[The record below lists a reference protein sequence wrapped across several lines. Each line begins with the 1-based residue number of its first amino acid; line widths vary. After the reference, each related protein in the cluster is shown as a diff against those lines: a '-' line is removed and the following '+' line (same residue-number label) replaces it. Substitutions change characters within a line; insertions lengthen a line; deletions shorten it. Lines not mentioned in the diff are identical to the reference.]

1 MRYLLIT
8 AIVALSVLFVLHSH
22 KTQASEHLAD
32 YQVISCGQIYHTAK
46 LVEVAKDA
54 GISHAEYIELLYGMG
69 LYPSDTALFADM
81 VRWVYL
87 GGFSSKELLFMYTE
101 HTTEGI

>member
-1 MRYLLIT
+1 MLKVDYLLL
-8 AIVALSVLFVLHSH
+8 VGLLALWLVSGTV
-22 KTQASEHLAD
+22 QADEHDLAD

-87 GGFSSKELLFMYTE
+87 GGFTSKELLFMCTE
-101 HTTEGI
+101 HTTRGM

>member
-1 MRYLLIT
+1 MKKVDYILL
-8 AIVALSVLFVLHSH
+8 VGLLALWLFTGTV
-22 KTQASEHLAD
+22 KAQPQDLAD

-46 LVEVAKDA
+46 LVQVAKDA
-54 GISHAEYIELLYGMG
+54 GITHAEYLELLYGMG

-87 GGFSSKELLFMYTE
+87 GNFSPKELLFICTE
-101 HTTEGI
+101 QNDTGI